1 MDNKN
6 LVYGIG
12 GLLVGIVLTW
22 LISSNAVNNQNY
34 GMMRM
39 MGIRNTTSN
48 SSMMASYDD
57 HHDSDD
63 SNGMMGNNMSGAMQ
77 GMMSGLNNKTGDEFD
92 KAFLSE
98 MIVHHQGAI
107 DMANAA
113 LKNAKHQEIK
123 DLANAIISAQTK
135 EINQMKE
142 WRTTWYK

>member
-22 LISSNAVNNQNY
+22 VISSNAVNNQNY

-63 SNGMMGNNMSGAMQ
+63 NNGMMSNNMSGAMQ
-77 GMMSGLNNKTGDEFD
+77 GMMSGLNNKTGDVFD

-98 MIVHHQGAI
+98 MIAHHQGAI

-142 WRTTWYK
+142 WQVTWYK